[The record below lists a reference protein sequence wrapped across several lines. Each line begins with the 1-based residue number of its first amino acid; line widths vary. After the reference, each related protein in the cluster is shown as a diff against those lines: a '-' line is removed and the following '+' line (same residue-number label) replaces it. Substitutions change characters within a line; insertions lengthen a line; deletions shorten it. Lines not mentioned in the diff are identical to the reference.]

1 MREIKFRVQLPQ
13 INKMMYNGDI
23 YTDKFKEFE
32 TLSNYDYPFEGDEFY
47 PWHSVYNWIGLE
59 MNLEYMIPLQYTG
72 LKDKNGTEI
81 YEGDII
87 KTKDFY
93 ECEELVFKGKI
104 EVVKSLDNYINRCSF
119 IDTSGEVI
127 GNVYEN
133 PELLEEI

>member
-1 MREIKFRVQLPQ
+1 MREIKFRAW
-13 INKMMYNGDI
+13 NKEKNIMVYDNEDGSAYYWDGMYASDVDGVNTI
-23 YTDKFKEFE
+23 LNSQTTLE
-32 TLSNYDYPFEGDEFY
+32 TYD
-47 PWHSVYNWIGLE
+47 L
-59 MNLEYMIPLQYTG
+59 MQYTG
-72 LKDKNGTEI
+72 LKDKNGSEI

-93 ECEELVFKGKI
+93 ECGELVFKGKI